1 MSCWGSV
8 RSIPT
13 ESVGIL
19 RSIARETI
27 RERLAAEQGF
37 ALIELLVVLQIIGIL
52 TLISVPTYLNYRDRA
67 QQGTAQS
74 NVRSAITGAY
84 LWNTDKTGG
93 NGTYAG
99 LSRSTLL
106 RELPAVDP
114 NIKAV
119 SVNGGAGYCVEDTNG
134 AYSSDYIGGVVT
146 PLGAWKTGVVQ
157 AASCLSATGV
167 AALAT

>member
-1 MSCWGSV
+1 M
-8 RSIPT
+8 
-13 ESVGIL
+13 GIL
-19 RSIARETI
+19 RYISRGTI

-37 ALIELLVVLQIIGIL
+37 TLIEMLIVLQILAIL

-99 LSRSTLL
+99 LSRSSLL
-106 RELPAVDP
+106 RELPAADP

-134 AYSSDYIGGVVT
+134 VYSYDYIGEIGR
-146 PLGAWKTGVVQ
+146 
-157 AASCLSATGV
+157 ASCRERV
-167 AALAT
+167 